1 MLDFSPFVSHFVKV
15 LGLYLEFMLQ
25 VVHVIH
31 YKIRSIRTMTAELC
45 LACITSIGTLCH
57 WSKIALSGLI
67 YKITDSLQGVFIL

>member
-67 YKITDSLQGVFIL
+67 YEITDS